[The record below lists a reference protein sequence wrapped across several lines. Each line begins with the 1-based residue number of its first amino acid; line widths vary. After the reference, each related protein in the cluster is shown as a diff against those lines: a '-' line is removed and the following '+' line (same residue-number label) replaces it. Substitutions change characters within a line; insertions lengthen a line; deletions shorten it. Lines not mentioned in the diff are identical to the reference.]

1 MLWGYTSAR
10 KESTL
15 YLWTF
20 RFLKVMKHAWILTGH
35 IIGSFKIGEQQYS
48 LCYCVRLHS
57 IIFLFAGY
65 CDTPSK
71 NNCTANSLCQDDVNN
86 GFKCSCLANY
96 QEQNNVCTR
105 KYKLYLD
112 LGLFF
117 FVLRF
122 FYFFLLPVT
131 ISLLDYYCPV

>member
-1 MLWGYTSAR
+1 MA
-10 KESTL
+10 
-15 YLWTF
+15 
-20 RFLKVMKHAWILTGH
+20 GH

-48 LCYCVRLHS
+48 LCDCVRLHS
-57 IIFLFAGY
+57 IIFLSAGY

-122 FYFFLLPVT
+122 FYFFFITGNNFFTGLLLSCIVRLLFLCL
-131 ISLLDYYCPV
+131 SLCVNCQMYQGLIDKIV